1 MFGYIMINPKQLSE
15 SDKERYQAMYCG
27 LCRVLD
33 ERHGK
38 WGRTTLTYD
47 LTFVSMLLSSLYVPQ
62 EEQAMQRCLIHPV
75 RQLPYIT
82 TEITEYAADMNL
94 VLAYYKAL
102 DDWNDD
108 HSLTAKNLLK
118 LLEPGMKKVEARWP
132 GQCTTIRDSLALLTQ
147 MEQANELN
155 PDLPANV
162 FGEVMGKLLVIKEDE
177 WSAQLYR
184 LGAALGRFI
193 YIMDASMDL
202 ASDLKHG
209 RYNPLTAQSNIDH
222 SLLLTMLISECTQ
235 EFEALPLQRDQ
246 DILRN
251 ILYSGV
257 WMKFKPRKEEVSKH
271 HERSL

>member
-108 HSLTAKNLLK
+108 HSLT
-118 LLEPGMKKVEARWP
+118 KK
-132 GQCTTIRDSLALLTQ
+132 ISL
-147 MEQANELN
+147 NCWS
-155 PDLPANV
+155 PA
-162 FGEVMGKLLVIKEDE
+162 
-177 WSAQLYR
+177 
-184 LGAALGRFI
+184 
-193 YIMDASMDL
+193 
-202 ASDLKHG
+202 
-209 RYNPLTAQSNIDH
+209 
-222 SLLLTMLISECTQ
+222 
-235 EFEALPLQRDQ
+235 
-246 DILRN
+246 
-251 ILYSGV
+251 
-257 WMKFKPRKEEVSKH
+257 
-271 HERSL
+271 